1 MKISKEKFEEIVH
14 RKFMEIPEEIRN
26 KIENVEIIIEE
37 RAPSNFLG
45 LYHGIPF
52 PKRKT
57 PAYSLVLPD
66 RIVIY
71 KKSIENFCR
80 TEEEIENMIEK
91 VLLHEI
97 GHYLGLDEKSLKKFG
112 L

>member
-1 MKISKEKFEEIVH
+1 MKISKSRFEEIVYQ
-14 RKFMEIPEEIRN
+14 KFLKIPKEIRE
-26 KIENVEIIIEE
+26 KIENLEIIIEDK
-37 RAPSNFLG
+37 PSSHFLG

-57 PAYSLVLPD
+57 PSYSLVLPD
-66 RIVIY
+66 RIVIF
-71 KKSIENFCR
+71 KRDIEKQVD
-80 TEEEIENMIEK
+80 TEEELEKLIEK

-97 GHYLGLDEKSLKKFG
+97 GHYLGLNEKQLKKMG

>member
-1 MKISKEKFEEIVH
+1 MKISKEKFEEILYK
-14 RKFMEIPEEIRN
+14 KFMEIPKKIRD
-26 KIENVEIIIEE
+26 KIENLAIIVEES
-37 RAPSNFLG
+37 APTNFLG
-45 LYHGIPF
+45 LYHGVPF

-57 PAYSLVLPD
+57 PSYSLVLPD
-66 RIVIY
+66 RIIIY
-71 KKSIENFCR
+71 KKNIENYCQ

>member
-1 MKISKEKFEEIVH
+1 MKISKEKFEEIVY
-14 RKFMEIPEEIRN
+14 RKFMEIPKEIRD
-26 KIENVEIIIEE
+26 KIENLAIIIEDS
-37 RAPSNFLG
+37 PPTNFLG
-45 LYHGIPF
+45 LYHGVPF

-66 RIVIY
+66 KIIIY
-71 KKSIENFCR
+71 KNSIENYCQ
-80 TEEEIENMIEK
+80 TEEEIENMIGK

-97 GHYLGLDEKSLKKFG
+97 GHYLGLNEIQLKKMD

>member
-1 MKISKEKFEEIVH
+1 
-14 RKFMEIPEEIRN
+14 MEIPKKIRD
-26 KIENVEIIIEE
+26 KIENVAIIVEDT
-37 RAPSNFLG
+37 PPTNFLG
-45 LYHGIPF
+45 LYHGVPF

-57 PAYSLVLPD
+57 PSYSLVLPD
-66 RIVIY
+66 RIIIY
-71 KKSIENFCR
+71 KKSIENYCQ